1 MWKTL
6 YVGQHC
12 TAKKQ
17 KNKKKSVCALD
28 LTQGLPVHN
37 I

>member
-12 TAKKQ
+12 TAKK
-17 KNKKKSVCALD
+17 KKEKSVCALD